1 MSKLLFKHLAKM
13 TSPEQAGRVLCKK
26 YYRLALVVAQLADQF
41 LPKPEDLGS
50 NPAISIIER

>member
-1 MSKLLFKHLAKM
+1 M

-41 LPKPEDLGS
+41 LPKLEDLGS
-50 NPAISIIER
+50 NPAISIFER